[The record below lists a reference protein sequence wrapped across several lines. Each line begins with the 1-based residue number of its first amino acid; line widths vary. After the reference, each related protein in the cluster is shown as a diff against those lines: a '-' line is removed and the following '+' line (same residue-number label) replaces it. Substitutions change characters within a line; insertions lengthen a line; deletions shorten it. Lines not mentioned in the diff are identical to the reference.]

1 MRLLRTGGLV
11 MIDNVFRGGEV
22 IDPEA
27 DDDGVRA
34 IREVND
40 RIASDPRVE
49 PVAMVGIADGIT
61 LALKA

>member
-1 MRLLRTGGLV
+1 M
-11 MIDNVFRGGEV
+11 